1 MMDEKKWSKFGYFWN
16 FDHAG
21 RLCKS
26 VFMRNEKFIPKKMT
40 DSIFVE
46 MFIFENKIFSK
57 FDYFA
62 FQIILVLQFLQAP
75 SQTGHSIKH
84 VWI

>member
-1 MMDEKKWSKFGYFWN
+1 
-16 FDHAG
+16 
-21 RLCKS
+21 
-26 VFMRNEKFIPKKMT
+26 MRNEKFIPKKMT

-62 FQIILVLQFLQAP
+62 FQIILVYMRRRRLAIESSMCEFKQLYVGCLLIPTYVFNMHYQNKL
-75 SQTGHSIKH
+75 IYLL
-84 VWI
+84 

>member
-1 MMDEKKWSKFGYFWN
+1 MDEKSDPNLGIFEISITLVGYVS
-16 FDHAG
+16 
-21 RLCKS
+21 RSLS
-26 VFMRNEKFIPKKMT
+26 QTSVVFMRNEKFIPKKMT

-75 SQTGHSIKH
+75 SQTGH
-84 VWI
+84 